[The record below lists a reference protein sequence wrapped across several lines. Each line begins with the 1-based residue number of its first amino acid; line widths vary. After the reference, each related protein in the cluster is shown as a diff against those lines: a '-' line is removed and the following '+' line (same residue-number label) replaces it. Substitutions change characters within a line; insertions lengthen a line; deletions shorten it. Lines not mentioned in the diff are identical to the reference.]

1 MIPELRIEDY
11 NYPLPDERIAK
22 YPLSE
27 RDSSKLLRYENVDV
41 LVSQFPY
48 DTDDT
53 CTLDTDAGSD
63 RIDSVI
69 IGLHSDLGPFARY
82 ADYLLYGDESVIDF
96 RNFLLEKL
104 LEEFV

>member
-1 MIPELRIEDY
+1 MECQRNSNVITPVRQE
-11 NYPLPDERIAK
+11 P
-22 YPLSE
+22 SE
-27 RDSSKLLRYENVDV
+27 KEIDI
-41 LVSQFPY
+41 LVSELTY

-96 RNFLLEKL
+96 WNFLLEKL